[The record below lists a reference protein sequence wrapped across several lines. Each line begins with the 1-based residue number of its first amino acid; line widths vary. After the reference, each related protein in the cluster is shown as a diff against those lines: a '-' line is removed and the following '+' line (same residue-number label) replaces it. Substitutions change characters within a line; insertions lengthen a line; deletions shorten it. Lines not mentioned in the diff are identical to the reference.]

1 VITSMRVLSIVEVHV
16 NSEQRSDYLTG
27 LAATRAA
34 ASAAHAHF
42 WVFENEEEPGR
53 FVEFTEGSDAASVAS
68 VHGGVMPKRAL
79 WREVQG
85 A

>member
-1 VITSMRVLSIVEVHV
+1 MRVLSMVERQVT
-16 NSEQRSDYLTG
+16 SAQRSAYLSG

-42 WVFENEEEPGR
+42 WVFENEQEPGR
-53 FVEFTEGSDAASVAS
+53 FVEFTEAADAASVAS
-68 VHGGVMPKRAL
+68 VHGGVVPNRAL

>member
-1 VITSMRVLSIVEVHV
+1 VITSMRVLSMVERQVKA
-16 NSEQRSDYLTG
+16 EQRSDYLMG

-42 WVFENEEEPGR
+42 WVFENEQEPGR
-53 FVEFTEGSDAASVAS
+53 FVEFTEAADAEHVAS
-68 VHGGVMPKRAL
+68 THGGTLPAPL

-85 A
+85 G

>member
-1 VITSMRVLSIVEVHV
+1 MRVLSMVERQVKT
-16 NSEQRSDYLTG
+16 EQRSGYLAG

-42 WVFENEEEPGR
+42 WVFESEQEPGR
-53 FVEFTEGSDAASVAS
+53 FVEFTEAADANDVAS
-68 VHGGVMPKRAL
+68 THGGTLPAPL